1 MKKLLFLLLLLPF
14 GLSSQA
20 QYSVNSVY
28 GNHIDCDTLT
38 QGIWIVWWDNDW
50 DYSLDAAELLD
61 SLDGIRNDC
70 LGYLNMQDPPNPTAG
85 YYYNVYLHHG
95 ADIFPSA
102 WANGQGTDSNGFPFL
117 TLPIG
122 AHNDF
127 VNVCHEGFHV
137 FQYSANSP
145 GFAYAGDSQWYIEA
159 SANWYAGIRNSSFDG
174 AFVEAESLV
183 RLPHVDLW
191 LSFDNFPGTYPNNWQ
206 RYVHQYAMAAFLF
219 YLTEEANIP
228 ANFITQ
234 GLYANTTESP
244 QEYMFNQFGGNGS
257 VFRQHFADYAAH
269 ITNDFDFLT
278 AGQGAR
284 NLVEWN
290 NYADPVDDNEYTETY
305 TDQGTNGWYTP
316 MDLFA
321 TRAWAF
327 NTYKLNNSSDDT
339 YSFHING
346 DALGS
351 FGDPTF
357 FHGKVVV
364 RNSQGTTFHDLNMT
378 SDQEG
383 SLTLNLS
390 SDDTEVFFIVASM
403 PEVFDAIDQ
412 IYSYEMKIE
421 KGTVGVEEH
430 NTGQRTIAARYNLLG
445 EEVHASYVG
454 VQLIHYSDGSVS
466 KELNISK

>member
-159 SANWYAGIRNSSFDG
+159 SANWYAQFLRWRLCRGRKLGPPAACRLVAELRQFPRNLSQQLAALCAPIRHGRLLVLLDG
-174 AFVEAESLV
+174 RGKHPRKLYHTRLV
-183 RLPHVDLW
+183 R
-191 LSFDNFPGTYPNNWQ
+191 
-206 RYVHQYAMAAFLF
+206 
-219 YLTEEANIP
+219 
-228 ANFITQ
+228 
-234 GLYANTTESP
+234 
-244 QEYMFNQFGGNGS
+244 
-257 VFRQHFADYAAH
+257 QHH
-269 ITNDFDFLT
+269 
-278 AGQGAR
+278 
-284 NLVEWN
+284 
-290 NYADPVDDNEYTETY
+290 
-305 TDQGTNGWYTP
+305 
-316 MDLFA
+316 
-321 TRAWAF
+321 
-327 NTYKLNNSSDDT
+327 
-339 YSFHING
+339 
-346 DALGS
+346 
-351 FGDPTF
+351 
-357 FHGKVVV
+357 
-364 RNSQGTTFHDLNMT
+364 
-378 SDQEG
+378 
-383 SLTLNLS
+383 
-390 SDDTEVFFIVASM
+390 
-403 PEVFDAIDQ
+403 
-412 IYSYEMKIE
+412 
-421 KGTVGVEEH
+421 
-430 NTGQRTIAARYNLLG
+430 
-445 EEVHASYVG
+445 
-454 VQLIHYSDGSVS
+454 
-466 KELNISK
+466 